1 LTERITTLANG
12 LTVAVDSMSTTRSV
26 SVGVWVGVGSR
37 DEPSDL
43 AGVSHFLEHLLFK
56 GSHALDARGISRRV
70 DRVGGDINAYTSR
83 EHTAYYCRMPARHA
97 LDAVDLLGEVVLRP
111 ALRPEDVESE
121 RRVILEELAM
131 DDDVPDDIAHREF
144 HEAVFTG
151 HPLGRDPGG
160 RRETVTALTVDEI
173 AGFHRDEYTAER
185 MVLAVAGAVDTDEIV
200 EQAERVFGDARCG
213 SGQPIR
219 TAPSTMGE
227 DRFLV
232 DDTEQTHLVI
242 GGRSLPRTHPDREAL
257 DIVNHVLGGGL
268 SSRLFD
274 EIRERRGLV
283 YHVQSGLAAHA
294 DAGSWLVYAGSHP
307 ERAAEVRSLIE
318 DEIDRM
324 AARGPTEE
332 EVEIAKGYLV
342 GAYELGL
349 EDSGTRMSRLGGML
363 TMLGGLIDVDEQI
376 RRWVNTDADSIA
388 RVADAVLG
396 GRRIAVTLGPV

>member
-1 LTERITTLANG
+1 MTERITTLANG

-37 DEPSDL
+37 DEPFEL

-56 GSHALDARGISRRV
+56 GSHDLDARGISRRV

-97 LDAVDLLGEVVLRP
+97 LDAIDLLGEVVLRP
-111 ALRPEDVESE
+111 ALRHDDVESE

-144 HEAVFTG
+144 HDAVFAG
-151 HPLGRDPGG
+151 HSLGRDPGG
-160 RRETVTALTVDEI
+160 RRETVTALTVDQI
-173 AGFHRDEYTAER
+173 AGFHRDEYTADR
-185 MVLAVAGAVDTDEIV
+185 MVLAVAGAVDPAEI
-200 EQAERVFGDARCG
+200 AERAERIFGAARPG
-213 SGQPIR
+213 RGQPPR
-219 TAPSTMGE
+219 TAPSDMGD
-227 DRFLV
+227 DRFIV

-242 GGRSLPRTHPDREAL
+242 GGRSLPRAHPDRESL
-257 DIVNHVLGGGL
+257 DIVNHILGGGL

-283 YHVQSGLAAHA
+283 YHVQSGLTAHA

-307 ERAAEVRSLIE
+307 ERATEVRSLIE
-318 DEIDRM
+318 SEIDSM
-324 AARGPTEE
+324 AANGPTEE

-349 EDSGTRMSRLGGML
+349 EDSSARMSRLGGML
-363 TMLGGLIDVDEQI
+363 TLLGGLIDVDEQI
-376 RRWVNTDADSIA
+376 RRWVETDLDSIA
-388 RVADAVLG
+388 RVANNVLG
-396 GRRIAVTLGPV
+396 GRRIAVTLGPA

>member
-1 LTERITTLANG
+1 LTERITTLTNG

-376 RRWVNTDADSIA
+376 QRWVNTDADSIA
-388 RVADAVLG
+388 RVAHAVLG

>member
-1 LTERITTLANG
+1 MTERITTLANG

-213 SGQPIR
+213 SGQPLR

>member
-131 DDDVPDDIAHREF
+131 DDDVPDDIAYREF

-213 SGQPIR
+213 SGQPLR

-242 GGRSLPRTHPDREAL
+242 GGRSLPRTDPDREAL

-307 ERAAEVRSLIE
+307 ERAPEVRSLIE

-376 RRWVNTDADSIA
+376 QRWVNTDADSIA

>member
-1 LTERITTLANG
+1 LTERITTLTNG

-219 TAPSTMGE
+219 TAPSTIGE

>member
-1 LTERITTLANG
+1 MTERITTLANG

-131 DDDVPDDIAHREF
+131 DDDVPDDIAYREF

-213 SGQPIR
+213 SGQPLR

-242 GGRSLPRTHPDREAL
+242 GGRSLPRTDPDREAL

-307 ERAAEVRSLIE
+307 ERAPEVRSLIE

-376 RRWVNTDADSIA
+376 QRWVNTDADSIA

>member
-1 LTERITTLANG
+1 MTERITTLANG

-37 DEPSDL
+37 DEPAEL

-56 GSHALDARGISRRV
+56 GSHDLDARGISRRV

-97 LDAVDLLGEVVLRP
+97 LDAIDLLGEVLLRP
-111 ALRPEDVESE
+111 ALRPDDVESE

-144 HEAVFTG
+144 HDAVFAG

-160 RRETVTALTVDEI
+160 RRETVTALTVDQI
-173 AGFHRDEYTAER
+173 AGFHRDEYTADR
-185 MVLAVAGAVDTDEIV
+185 MVLAVAGAVDPAEITERA
-200 EQAERVFGDARCG
+200 EQIFGAARPG
-213 SGQPIR
+213 SGQPTR
-219 TAPSTMGE
+219 TAPSDMGD
-227 DRFLV
+227 DRFIG
-232 DDTEQTHLVI
+232 DDTEQTHLVL
-242 GGRSLPRTHPDREAL
+242 GGRSLPRAHPDRESL
-257 DIVNHVLGGGL
+257 DIVNHILGGGL

-283 YHVQSGLAAHA
+283 YHVQSGLTAHA

-307 ERAAEVRSLIE
+307 DRAAEVRSLIE
-318 DEIDRM
+318 NEIDSM
-324 AARGPTEE
+324 AAHGPTEE

-349 EDSGTRMSRLGGML
+349 EDSSARMSRLGGML
-363 TMLGGLIDVDEQI
+363 TLLGGLIDVDEQI
-376 RRWVNTDADSIA
+376 QRWVNSDVDSIA
-388 RVADAVLG
+388 RVANDVLG
-396 GRRIAVTLGPV
+396 GRRIAVALGPA

>member
-388 RVADAVLG
+388 RVAEAVLG

>member
-1 LTERITTLANG
+1 
-12 LTVAVDSMSTTRSV
+12 MSTTRSV

-97 LDAVDLLGEVVLRP
+97 LDAVDLLGEVVLWP

-376 RRWVNTDADSIA
+376 QRWVNTDADSIA

>member
-1 LTERITTLANG
+1 LTERITTLTNG